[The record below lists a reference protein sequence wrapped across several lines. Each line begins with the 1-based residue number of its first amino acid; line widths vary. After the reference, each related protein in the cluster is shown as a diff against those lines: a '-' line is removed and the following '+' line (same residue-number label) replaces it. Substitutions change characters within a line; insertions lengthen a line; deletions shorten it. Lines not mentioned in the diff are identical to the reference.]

1 MGWQDAPLE
10 NNNGMPEW
18 SSAPI
23 ADVSSVEQ
31 SPSIFNI
38 NPINRHN
45 DFIETTV
52 QSIIGGAKNV
62 AENFGAGPNPLQR
75 ALKTLLG
82 GAQIAGAVP
91 GAAIHSLG
99 GAPTTRATGSPLA
112 GAAVDTVLGLTAG
125 PLANKGANAFQP
137 FLKNETSAPIPFT
150 GDNAASQAK
159 YAQELVLPKQTPSEI
174 AKTALQRE
182 SGGGIMNRQ
191 VYKPQAREAEMAKA
205 AADAGVKKGAP
216 LVDNL
221 QTIAKFN
228 AKEGERLS
236 GLLAKNDTPIDPN
249 SLNAAATRIAEK
261 IASNPLVDEHGS
273 TVRKLLELAQKSID
287 EQPKTAAGLLQARKN
302 FDFAIEEFQPT
313 AFDTDAPATAFRFAV
328 RQIRQG
334 INQTIADASP
344 NIAVKASLRKQNLLY
359 DAIDNIS
366 GKVSSEPTNRFG
378 RFFAKPAGKA
388 VKYGAGL
395 TAAGAAGGA
404 LYNLLGNG
412 QVGMQQ

>member
-10 NNNGMPEW
+10 NNNGMPAW
-18 SSAPI
+18 SSAPM
-23 ADVSSVEQ
+23 ADAAPIEP

-38 NPINRHN
+38 NPANPQN
-45 DFIETTV
+45 DFIATTT
-52 QSIIGGAKNV
+52 QSVIGGAKNV
-62 AENFGAGPNPLQR
+62 ADSFTPGPGRNPTMR
-75 ALKTLLG
+75 ALQALLG
-82 GAQIAGAVP
+82 GMQVAGAVP
-91 GAAIHSLG
+91 GAVIHSLG

-112 GAAVDTVLGLTAG
+112 GAVVDTALGFGAA
-125 PLANKGANAFQP
+125 PLLNKGSNA
-137 FLKNETSAPIPFT
+137 LKPLMKDTASKPLPFT
-150 GDNAASQAK
+150 GDNSASKLK

-174 AKTALQRE
+174 AKTAIQRE

-205 AADAGVKKGAP
+205 AAEAGVKKGAP

-236 GLLAKNDTPIDPN
+236 GLLAKNDTPIDAN
-249 SLNAAATRIAEK
+249 SLNASAARIAEK

-313 AFDTDAPATAFRFAV
+313 AFDTDAPATAFRFAAK
-328 RQIRQG
+328 QIRQG

-366 GKVSSEPTNRFG
+366 GKVPTEPTNRFG

-395 TAAGAAGGA
+395 TALGAAGTA
-404 LYNLLGNG
+404 TYNKIGSPTP
-412 QVGMQQ
+412 